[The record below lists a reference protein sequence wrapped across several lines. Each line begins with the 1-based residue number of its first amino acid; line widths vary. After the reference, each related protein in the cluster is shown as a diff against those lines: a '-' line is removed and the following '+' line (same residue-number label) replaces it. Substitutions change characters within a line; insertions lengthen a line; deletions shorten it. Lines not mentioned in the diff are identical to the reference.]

1 MTKLKENLK
10 RAALLLV
17 VSLTAVWSSVVSA
30 RQPNG
35 QDAPADKFLNSKVP
49 EFEMRGEN
57 LLDGL
62 RKLAHSPEP
71 FGFGFEIP
79 LKRKFEFADPDSED
93 YRFDFR
99 LQNKTIQEIL
109 DALCEAD
116 PRYTWSTDE
125 GTVNVFPRAIIND
138 DQYLLNRK
146 LDKFELKNATKVD
159 DGLFAIARQLPPP
172 FEQVAH
178 MQFGG
183 DDRYPAE
190 PWTVVYQNLTV
201 RQVVNRLSAH
211 GDRCG
216 QWTFG
221 GGMDFRAFAFFNTYV
236 CRNKSDAEVPKPP
249 DARDANTRPLDLR
262 NAYPSP

>member
-1 MTKLKENLK
+1 MTQNALK
-10 RAALLLV
+10 RIALLLALL
-17 VSLTAVWSSVVSA
+17 LTAVRSGGVEA
-30 RQPNG
+30 QQPNG
-35 QDAPADKFLNSKVP
+35 QGAPVDKFLNTNVP
-49 EFEMRGEN
+49 EFEMSGEN

-62 RKLAHSPEP
+62 RKLAHSPAP

-79 LKRKFEFADPDSED
+79 LKRRFADPDIED
-93 YRFDFR
+93 YRFDLR
-99 LQNKTIQEIL
+99 LQNKTIREIL

-116 PRYTWSTDE
+116 PPYTWSTDE

-159 DGLFAIARQLPPP
+159 DGLFAIAHQLSPP

-183 DDRYPAE
+183 DDRYPPE
-190 PWTVVYQNLTV
+190 PWTVAYQNVTV
-201 RQVVNRLSAH
+201 RQVVNRLATH
-211 GDRCG
+211 GGACG

-221 GGMDFRAFAFFNTYV
+221 GAMDFRAFAFFNTYR
-236 CRNKSDAEVPKPP
+236 CRRELDAGVPKPP
-249 DARDANTRPLDLR
+249 ESRDANTRP
-262 NAYPSP
+262 